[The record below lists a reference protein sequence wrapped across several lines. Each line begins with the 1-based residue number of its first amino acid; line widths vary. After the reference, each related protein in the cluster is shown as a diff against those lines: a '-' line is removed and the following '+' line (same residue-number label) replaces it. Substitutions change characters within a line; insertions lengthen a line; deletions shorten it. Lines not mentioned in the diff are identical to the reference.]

1 MNNDKINSVE
11 AFFVV
16 LFVAVVEILEALLTF
31 VPIAGD
37 IVKWFINV
45 IVWIPVQL
53 WLRLKGARGDIYVAG
68 SLIEFIPILNA
79 LPIKTTLLITTIV
92 LHNRG
97 VGRLASVIKK
107 AQ

>member
-11 AFFVV
+11 AMFVV
-16 LFVAVVEILEALLTF
+16 LLVAMVEVLEVILSF
-31 VPIAGD
+31 IPIAGD

-53 WLRLKGARGDIYVAG
+53 WLRMKGARGDIYVAA
-68 SLIEFIPILNA
+68 SIIEFIPLLNA
-79 LPIKTTLLITTIV
+79 LPIKTTMLITTII

-97 VGRLASVIKK
+97 IGKLVSVTKK
-107 AQ
+107 AR